1 MILTLV
7 AMLSMTTA
15 FAEVKK
21 RKGKKMKKMILT
33 LVAML
38 SMTTAF
44 AEGEKANNVEAYELN
59 INMDKLYAALDLA
72 NDQKEAV
79 ADIHHTFASEL
90 MFAAQYAN
98 NDRKALVERA
108 IENDVKWMRY
118 VLNDKQYR
126 TYLTLLNTTL
136 NNRGLNK

>member
-1 MILTLV
+1 
-7 AMLSMTTA
+7 MLR
-15 FAEVKK
+15 VKK

-44 AEGEKANNVEAYELN
+44 AEGEMAMGTSNMEAYELN
-59 INMDKLYAALDLA
+59 VNMDKLSEALNLA
-72 NDQKEAV
+72 DDQKEAV

-90 MFAAQYAN
+90 MFAAQYNA
-98 NDRKALVERA
+98 NDRKKLVARALDNN
-108 IENDVKWMRY
+108 IKWMRY
-118 VLNDKQYR
+118 VLDEKQFR
-126 TYLTLLNTTL
+126 TYRALLNSTV

>member
-1 MILTLV
+1 
-7 AMLSMTTA
+7 MLR
-15 FAEVKK
+15 VKK

-44 AEGEKANNVEAYELN
+44 AEGEMAMGTSNMEAYELN
-59 INMDKLYAALDLA
+59 VNMDKLSEALNLA
-72 NDQKEAV
+72 DDQKEAV

-90 MFAAQYAN
+90 MFAAQYNA
-98 NDRKALVERA
+98 NDRKKLVARALDNN
-108 IENDVKWMRY
+108 IKWMRY
-118 VLNDKQYR
+118 VLNEKQFR
-126 TYLTLLNTTL
+126 TYRVLLNTTV

>member
-15 FAEVKK
+15 FAEA
-21 RKGKKMKKMILT
+21 T
-33 LVAML
+33 
-38 SMTTAF
+38 S
-44 AEGEKANNVEAYELN
+44 ANSVEAYELN
-59 INMDKLYAALDLA
+59 INMNKLFAALDLA

-90 MFAAQYAN
+90 KFAAQYAN
-98 NDRKALVERA
+98 NDRKALVARA
-108 IENDVKWMRY
+108 IDNDVKWMRY
-118 VLNDKQYR
+118 VLNDKQFH
-126 TYLTLLNTTL
+126 TYLTLLNTTI

>member
-1 MILTLV
+1 
-7 AMLSMTTA
+7 MLR
-15 FAEVKK
+15 VKK

-44 AEGEKANNVEAYELN
+44 AEGEMAMGTSNMEAYELN
-59 INMDKLYAALDLA
+59 VNMDKLSEALNLA
-72 NDQKEAV
+72 DDQKEAV

-90 MFAAQYAN
+90 MFAAQYN
-98 NDRKALVERA
+98 DTDRKKLVARAL
-108 IENDVKWMRY
+108 ENNIKWMRY
-118 VLNDKQYR
+118 VLNDKQFR
-126 TYLTLLNTTL
+126 TYRVLLNSTV

>member
-1 MILTLV
+1 
-7 AMLSMTTA
+7 
-15 FAEVKK
+15 
-21 RKGKKMKKMILT
+21 MILT

-44 AEGEKANNVEAYELN
+44 AEGEKATNANNVEAYELN
-59 INMDKLYAALDLA
+59 INMNKLFAALDLA

-98 NDRKALVERA
+98 NDRKALVARA

-126 TYLTLLNTTL
+126 TYLTLLNATL
-136 NNRGLNK
+136 SNRGIRE

>member
-1 MILTLV
+1 
-7 AMLSMTTA
+7 MLR
-15 FAEVKK
+15 VKK

-44 AEGEKANNVEAYELN
+44 AEGEMAMGTSNMEAYELN
-59 INMDKLYAALDLA
+59 INMDKLSEALNLA
-72 NDQKEAV
+72 DDQKEAV

-90 MFAAQYAN
+90 MFAAQYN
-98 NDRKALVERA
+98 DTDRKKLVARAL
-108 IENDVKWMRY
+108 ENNIKWMRY
-118 VLNDKQYR
+118 VLNDKQFR
-126 TYLTLLNTTL
+126 TYRVLLNSTV

>member
-1 MILTLV
+1 
-7 AMLSMTTA
+7 MLR
-15 FAEVKK
+15 VKK

-44 AEGEKANNVEAYELN
+44 AEGEMAMGTSNMEAYELN
-59 INMDKLYAALDLA
+59 INMDKLSEALNLA
-72 NDQKEAV
+72 DDQKEAV

-98 NDRKALVERA
+98 SDRKALVERA
-108 IENDVKWMRY
+108 IDNDVKWMRY
-118 VLNDKQYR
+118 VLNEKQFR
-126 TYLTLLNTTL
+126 TYLTLLNSTI

>member
-7 AMLSMTTA
+7 AMLC
-15 FAEVKK
+15 
-21 RKGKKMKKMILT
+21 
-33 LVAML
+33 
-38 SMTTAF
+38 MTTAF
-44 AEGEKANNVEAYELN
+44 AEGEKASNANNVEAYELN
-59 INMDKLYAALDLA
+59 INMNKLFAALDLA

-118 VLNDKQYR
+118 VLNDKQFR

>member
-1 MILTLV
+1 
-7 AMLSMTTA
+7 MLR
-15 FAEVKK
+15 VKK

-44 AEGEKANNVEAYELN
+44 AEGEMAMGTSNMEAYELN
-59 INMDKLYAALDLA
+59 VNMDKLSEALNLA
-72 NDQKEAV
+72 DDQKEAV

-90 MFAAQYAN
+90 MFAAQYGA
-98 NDRKALVERA
+98 NDRKKLVARAL
-108 IENDVKWMRY
+108 ENNIKWMRY
-118 VLNDKQYR
+118 VLNDKQFR
-126 TYLTLLNTTL
+126 TYRVLLNTTV

>member
-1 MILTLV
+1 
-7 AMLSMTTA
+7 
-15 FAEVKK
+15 
-21 RKGKKMKKMILT
+21 MKKMILT

-44 AEGEKANNVEAYELN
+44 AEGESTASVNNMEAYELN
-59 INMDKLYAALDLA
+59 VNMKKLAETLKLA
-72 NDQKEAV
+72 DDQKEAV

-90 MFAAQYAN
+90 MFAAQYSN
-98 NDRKALVERA
+98 NDRKALVARA

-118 VLNDKQYR
+118 VLDETQMR
-126 TYLTLLNTTL
+126 TYLQVLNSTI

>member
-1 MILTLV
+1 
-7 AMLSMTTA
+7 
-15 FAEVKK
+15 
-21 RKGKKMKKMILT
+21 MILT

-44 AEGEKANNVEAYELN
+44 AEGEKAANANSVEAYELN
-59 INMDKLYAALDLA
+59 INMNKLSVALDLA

-98 NDRKALVERA
+98 NDRKALVARA

-118 VLNDKQYR
+118 VLNDKQFR

-136 NNRGLNK
+136 NNRGIRE

>member
-1 MILTLV
+1 
-7 AMLSMTTA
+7 
-15 FAEVKK
+15 
-21 RKGKKMKKMILT
+21 MILT

-44 AEGEKANNVEAYELN
+44 AEGEKANSANNVEAYELN
-59 INMDKLYAALDLA
+59 INMNKLFAALDLA

-90 MFAAQYAN
+90 KFAAQYAN
-98 NDRKALVERA
+98 NDRKALVARA
-108 IENDVKWMRY
+108 IDNDVKWMRY

-126 TYLTLLNTTL
+126 TYLTLLNTTI

>member
-1 MILTLV
+1 
-7 AMLSMTTA
+7 
-15 FAEVKK
+15 
-21 RKGKKMKKMILT
+21 MILT

-44 AEGEKANNVEAYELN
+44 AEGEKAANANNVEAYELN
-59 INMDKLYAALDLA
+59 INMNKLFAALDLA

-90 MFAAQYAN
+90 MFAAQYGS
-98 NDRKALVERA
+98 NDRKALVDRA

-118 VLNDKQYR
+118 VLNDKQMR

-136 NNRGLNK
+136 NNRGLRK